1 MATAVVAS
9 GNYELFIDTGFN
21 LDGFRLDDPV
31 KGILAGY
38 TTTVTRTNLVSNP
51 SFELNTTNWSSL
63 GGGAP
68 TLTRTTA
75 QSYAG
80 NASLMMTATGSGGA
94 RAFFNPSPV
103 MPVTAGLSYTVSAYT
118 KAATVARPVDYLID
132 WVNSGGGVISSVVSG
147 TTTNSTSAWTR
158 ATPFTAVAPAGAAYA
173 YLQVRVNPVVPG
185 EVHYVDAVLFEQA
198 TSGLPYF
205 DGTYSDA
212 YTGYTLTAQQWNGTA
227 NASTSTAT
235 WGLNSSY
242 INSSYVLDG
251 TTDFAPMMQYS
262 KNISIN
268 RGRKDIGD
276 QFSAGTM
283 TFTLDDTLAGGILNP
298 LYTSSPFVDP
308 DSLFALAPLR
318 RVSMGR
324 YDSTNTYI
332 ELFSGQIV
340 NYDYSYELGG
350 NDLVTV
356 YCADDFYLLAQTA
369 MAEYNVNEEL
379 SSARLSAV
387 LDLPEVAYPALTR
400 NINTGTQTLGGAAAY
415 TVSEG
420 TNVKAYIDQIQA
432 AEQGRIFMSRDGIIN
447 FDPRLGN
454 TLNASVADFNDN
466 GTQIPYNNL
475 AISYN
480 ADQIV
485 NRASVQHLGA
495 TTPEVA
501 NDLASQAK
509 YLIQTVSITDSLL
522 HNDIAAADLATY
534 LLVGEPSPTF
544 TGVQT
549 DYLMLTTAQRE
560 ALALVDIGDTISI
573 TNTIAGGSVAQN
585 LSVEG
590 IEHRL
595 DFVTGHRVTYYTAGT
610 VVVYQLILDDAL
622 HGTLDDENALG

>member
-1 MATAVVAS
+1 MSTAVVAS
-9 GNYELFIDTGFN
+9 GNYELFIDTGFK

-38 TTTVTRTNLVSNP
+38 TTTTTRTNLVTNP
-51 SFELNTTNWSSL
+51 NFEVNTTGW
-63 GGGAP
+63 GAAAGA
-68 TLTRTTA
+68 TLTRTSA
-75 QSYAG
+75 QSVVGSYSCSTTRTSTTGNLSIQFSPTISITENTTYTFSCYFRRDYATTRTTQLRMFYYNSVG
-80 NASLMMTATGSGGA
+80 TIIGSTTTSFTPPAQNTWGRFSTTSTAPTGAVVIFCDVVAMSAIVGETTFADGFLLETGS
-94 RAFFNPSPV
+94 S
-103 MPVTAGLSYTVSAYT
+103 L
-118 KAATVARPVDYLID
+118 
-132 WVNSGGGVISSVVSG
+132 
-147 TTTNSTSAWTR
+147 
-158 ATPFTAVAPAGAAYA
+158 
-173 YLQVRVNPVVPG
+173 
-185 EVHYVDAVLFEQA
+185 
-198 TSGLPYF
+198 LPYF
-205 DGTYSDA
+205 DGTYADP

-227 NASTSTAT
+227 NASSSTAT
-235 WGLNSSY
+235 WGLDSSY
-242 INSSYVLDG
+242 INSDYVLDG

-298 LYTSSPFVDP
+298 LYTSSPFIDP
-308 DSLFALAPLR
+308 ESQFTLAPLR

-350 NDLVTV
+350 NDTVTV
-356 YCADDFYLLAQTA
+356 YCADDFYLLAQTV
-369 MAEYNVNEEL
+369 MAEFNVTEQL

-415 TVSEG
+415 IVDNG

-432 AEQGRIFMSRDGIIN
+432 AEQGRVFMSRDGIIN

-454 TLNASVADFNDN
+454 TLNASVADFNDD
-466 GTQIPYNNL
+466 GTEIPYNNL
-475 AISYN
+475 NIAYN

-495 TTPEVA
+495 TSPEVA
-501 NDLASQAK
+501 DDLASQAK
-509 YLIQTVSITDSLL
+509 YLIQTISITDSLL
-522 HNDIAAADLATY
+522 HNDTAAADLATY

-573 TNTIAGGSVAQN
+573 TNTIAGGPVAQN

-610 VVVYQLILDDAL
+610 VVVYHLVLDDAL
-622 HGTLDDENALG
+622 YGTLDDDNALG

>member
-1 MATAVVAS
+1 MSTAVVAS
-9 GNYELFIDTGFN
+9 GDYELFIDTGFK

-31 KGILAGY
+31 KGILSGY
-38 TTTVTRTNLVSNP
+38 TTFTTRTNLVLNP
-51 SFELNTTNWSSL
+51 SLETNTTGWAAQAS
-63 GGGAP
+63 
-68 TLTRTTA
+68 TLTRVAGTFGTGAWVAQCVATSATNAGATA
-75 QSYAG
+75 EILNVTPGTVLTGSATVLRTVGTKNYFCYFNWFNGATYISSSIG
-80 NASLMMTATGSGGA
+80 TAAACATATRLS
-94 RAFFNPSPV
+94 
-103 MPVTAGLSYTVSAYT
+103 VTGTAPANTTRCRIYVTTSTN
-118 KAATVARPVDYLID
+118 ATIGDTHQFDSVLVET
-132 WVNSGGGVISSVVSG
+132 GSSV
-147 TTTNSTSAWTR
+147 
-158 ATPFTAVAPAGAAYA
+158 
-173 YLQVRVNPVVPG
+173 
-185 EVHYVDAVLFEQA
+185 
-198 TSGLPYF
+198 LPYF
-205 DGTYSDA
+205 DGTYADA
-212 YTGYTLTAQQWNGTA
+212 YTGYTLTAQNWNGTA
-227 NASTSTAT
+227 NASSSTAT
-235 WGLNSSY
+235 WGLDSSY
-242 INSSYVLDG
+242 ITSDYVLDG

-308 DSLFALAPLR
+308 DSLFSLAPLR

-350 NDLVTV
+350 NDTVTV
-356 YCADDFYLLAQTA
+356 YCADDFYLLAQTV
-369 MAEYNVNEEL
+369 MAEFNVTEEL

-400 NINTGTQTLGGAAAY
+400 NINTGTQTLGGAASY
-415 TVSEG
+415 TVNNG

-432 AEQGRIFMSRDGIIN
+432 AEQGRVFMSRDGIIN

-454 TLNASVADFNDN
+454 TLNASVADFNDD
-466 GTQIPYNNL
+466 GTEIPYNNL
-475 AISYN
+475 NIAYN

-495 TTPEVA
+495 TSPQVA
-501 NDLASQAK
+501 DDLASQAK
-509 YLIQTVSITDSLL
+509 YLIQTISITDSLL
-522 HNDIAAADLATY
+522 HNDTAAADLATY

-573 TNTIAGGSVAQN
+573 TNTIAGGPVAQN

-610 VVVYQLILDDAL
+610 VVVYQLVLDDAL
-622 HGTLDDENALG
+622 YGTLDDDNALG